1 MKRTIFYEQLMIFIT
16 LVLLMGLLCACSQ
29 MDNRRGEQTDS
40 AATSSLQVEEEME
53 IDMDEDESY
62 TIR

>member
-1 MKRTIFYEQLMIFIT
+1 MIFIT